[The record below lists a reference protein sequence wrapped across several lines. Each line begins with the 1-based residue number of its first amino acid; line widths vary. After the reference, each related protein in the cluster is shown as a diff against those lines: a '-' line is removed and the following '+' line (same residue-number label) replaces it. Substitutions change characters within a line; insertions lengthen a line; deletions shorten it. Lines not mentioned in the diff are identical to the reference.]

1 MVKIIILIIIKIEI
15 EEEQSK
21 KPIDENDVEKL
32 IQVSKTMTLA
42 EKIYQEN
49 RVRSNISNLIAIRNR
64 KTIKLLLFLLLIE
77 KS

>member
-1 MVKIIILIIIKIEI
+1 MVKIILLLIIKIEI

-64 KTIKLLLFLLLIE
+64 KTINLLLLVLLI
-77 KS
+77 

>member
-1 MVKIIILIIIKIEI
+1 MVKIIILLIIKIEI